1 MLLLSLLEREPLPLS
16 GLDEVRGDV
25 DVVVKSSDSSPIG
38 ELELGEVAGDLL
50 LNLGWKKTY
59 FWSIENSYKYN

>member
-1 MLLLSLLEREPLPLS
+1 MLLLSVLGEPLPLS
-16 GLDEVRGDV
+16 CLDEVRGDV

-59 FWSIENSYKYN
+59 FWSIENSFKYN

>member
-1 MLLLSLLEREPLPLS
+1 M
-16 GLDEVRGDV
+16 RGDV

-50 LNLGWKKTY
+50 LNLGWKKHIFGQLKTHISTTKIE
-59 FWSIENSYKYN
+59 SIFRIK